1 MMVDDWMREIKAK
14 SPPEGL
20 GMILVHNG
28 IVRATSKKGEP
39 VHGML
44 LNHDEDLLQSIIQ
57 EYREKEGIVGIRAWI
72 NDGDLKIGDDI
83 MLVLVAGRFRTDV
96 LPVFEAL
103 IRHIKTRVVREE
115 ESV

>member
-1 MMVDDWMREIKAK
+1 MIIDDWMREIKAK

-39 VHGML
+39 VTGML
-44 LNHDEDLLQSIIQ
+44 LGHDEGLLRSVVQ
-57 EYREKEGIVGIRAWI
+57 EYGKREGITGIKVWI
-72 NDGDLKIGDDI
+72 NDGQLKIGDDI

-103 IRHIKTRVVREE
+103 IRDIKTRVVREE
-115 ESV
+115 ESL

>member
-1 MMVDDWMREIKAK
+1 MIEDWMREVKAK

-28 IVRATSKKGEP
+28 IVRATSKEGKSVKGM
-39 VHGML
+39 HL
-44 LNHDEDLLQSIIQ
+44 DHDEALLQSIIE
-57 EYREKEGIVGIRAWI
+57 EYGKKEGIAGIRVWI
-72 NDGDLKIGDDI
+72 NGGQLKIGDDI

-103 IRHIKTRVVREE
+103 IRDIKTRVVREE
-115 ESV
+115 ESL

>member
-1 MMVDDWMREIKAK
+1 MMIEDWMREIKAK

-28 IVRATSKKGEP
+28 IVRATSKKGES
-39 VHGML
+39 VQGML
-44 LNHDEDLLQSIIQ
+44 LGHDEALLRSIVE
-57 EYREKEGIVGIRAWI
+57 EYDKKEGIVGIKVWI
-72 NDGDLKIGDDI
+72 NDGRLKVGDDI

-103 IRHIKTRVVREE
+103 VRDIKTRVVTEE
-115 ESV
+115 ESL